1 MQKVIL
7 GLGAYGILVAHQ
19 TAIMRIGHPSYLDDI
34 AFNVHINLHRHS
46 HISFICLVMHKLKT
60 AATHAIA
67 RLRRRWRGALQA
79 QHLGCSLE
87 DLDSFE
93 ISHALQSKFK
103 RKTSLLQL
111 NEDGMQPNAIQ

>member
-1 MQKVIL
+1 M
-7 GLGAYGILVAHQ
+7 
-19 TAIMRIGHPSYLDDI
+19 
-34 AFNVHINLHRHS
+34 N
-46 HISFICLVMHKLKT
+46 KLKT
-60 AATHAIA
+60 ATTHAIA

-87 DLDSFE
+87 DLDSFG